1 VLSRLRVLGPAFV
14 AMTASVL
21 VWIALSDADP
31 LDTLYSLNM
40 AALASTYGYLYIGA
54 AAGAFAAIES
64 GLSRRHAASRL
75 ADASGARPPVVIAL
89 HRLTPVIGCFSV
101 ALIVVIVS
109 AALRGGGPKPVAQ
122 VAAVVVAAV
131 ASLWLAIGM
140 GAAAGRYLPFGL
152 GPLLGMLSTY
162 ALYVPALLSGGRGPW
177 AVVPIMDVHPAPYS
191 LVRPGAYLL
200 GAALLAACAAMLVSL
215 SGPRVG
221 NRLVPVAAA
230 VVGLAVTIP
239 LALVSPHV
247 QEAVFLE
254 RAANQA
260 TACVPY
266 RGSSL
271 CVLDVD
277 DRFLGTLRQGAA
289 LAWPVLQKY
298 SIEPDR
304 IAQVGAPGA
313 GSAPTVEVDV
323 RNLASGPRATAGN
336 IIDSA
341 VAGSCETPTIEPG
354 TLIPWEIVLGVVL
367 REEARLMAG
376 ESGGEAAKRLQ
387 SMPPVEREQRVRGA
401 LAAIRACQAEYA

>member
-1 VLSRLRVLGPAFV
+1 MLSRLRVLGPAFV
-14 AMTASVL
+14 AMIASVL
-21 VWIALSDADP
+21 VWVAISTADP

-40 AALASTYGYLYIGA
+40 ATRASTYGYLFIGA
-54 AAGAFAAIES
+54 AAGAFAAVEA

-75 ADASGARPPVVIAL
+75 VDASGVRPPVIIAVR
-89 HRLTPVIGCFSV
+89 RLTPVIGWFSV
-101 ALIVVIVS
+101 ALTVVIVS
-109 AALRGGGPKPVAQ
+109 AALRGGGPKPLAQ

-191 LVRPGAYLL
+191 VVRPGAYLL
-200 GAALLAACAAMLVSL
+200 GASLLAACAAILVSFA
-215 SGPRVG
+215 GPRVG
-221 NRLVPVAAA
+221 HRLVPVAAA
-230 VVGLAVTIP
+230 VVGLAVTLP
-239 LALVSPHV
+239 LAAVSPHV

-254 RAANQA
+254 RANHA
-260 TACVPY
+260 TTCVPY

-277 DRFLGTLRQGAA
+277 DRFLSTLRQGTAI
-289 LAWPVLQKY
+289 AWPVLQKY

-304 IAQVGAPGA
+304 IAQVDAPGA

-323 RNLASGPRATAGN
+323 RNLAAGPRATAGN
-336 IIDSA
+336 IINSA
-341 VAGSCETPTIEPG
+341 VAGSCGTTTIEPVAG
-354 TLIPWEIVLGVVL
+354 IPWEIVLGAVL
-367 REEARLMAG
+367 RGEVGLIEG
-376 ESGGEAAKRLQ
+376 ESGGEVAQRLE
-387 SMPPVEREQRVRGA
+387 SMPPVERERRVREV
-401 LAAIRACQAEYA
+401 LAAIRACQAEYP